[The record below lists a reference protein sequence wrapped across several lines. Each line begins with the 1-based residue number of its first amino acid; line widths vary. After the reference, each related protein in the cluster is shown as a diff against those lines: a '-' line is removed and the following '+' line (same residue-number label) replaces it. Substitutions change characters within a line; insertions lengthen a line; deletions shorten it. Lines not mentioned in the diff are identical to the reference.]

1 MEDRDHLNRAVHRR
15 NGPIAVLCLMSS
27 DSSAQPKYD
36 EPKSTGTE
44 ESPPDLSETVP
55 EKKPPQKLEIDR
67 ARDFKFHVAYGVYA
81 RAWEDNKSD
90 TARLRLNDLISS
102 LSKDDSEDSYYAFY
116 SGIQEYRRDSMSF
129 RSGRTRIQT
138 SRKRD
143 WQQRDSRDR
152 RDRRHH

>member
-1 MEDRDHLNRAVHRR
+1 
-15 NGPIAVLCLMSS
+15 MSS
-27 DSSAQPKYD
+27 DSSAGPKYD
-36 EPKSTGTE
+36 GPNPIGIQ
-44 ESPPDLSETVP
+44 ESPTDLSENGTENKV
-55 EKKPPQKLEIDR
+55 PQKLEIDR
-67 ARDFKFHVAYGVYA
+67 PQDFKFHVAYAVYA
-81 RAWEDNKSD
+81 RAWEDNQSD
-90 TARLRLNDLISS
+90 AARARLNELISS

>member
-1 MEDRDHLNRAVHRR
+1 
-15 NGPIAVLCLMSS
+15 MSS
-27 DSSAQPKYD
+27 DSSTQPKYD

-44 ESPPDLSETVP
+44 ESPPDLSETIP
-55 EKKPPQKLEIDR
+55 ENKPPQKLEIDR
-67 ARDFKFHVAYGVYA
+67 AQDFKFHVAYGVYA

-90 TARLRLNDLISS
+90 TARLRLNELISS

-152 RDRRHH
+152 RDSRHR

>member
-1 MEDRDHLNRAVHRR
+1 
-15 NGPIAVLCLMSS
+15 MSS
-27 DSSAQPKYD
+27 DPSARPKYD
-36 EPKSTGTE
+36 ESNPTGSQ
-44 ESPPDLSETVP
+44 ESPPDLSETGS
-55 EKKPPQKLEIDR
+55 ENKPPQKLEVDKPQ
-67 ARDFKFHVAYGVYA
+67 DFKFHVAYGVYA

-90 TARLRLNDLISS
+90 TARLRLNELISS

-152 RDRRHH
+152 RDQRHR

>member
-1 MEDRDHLNRAVHRR
+1 
-15 NGPIAVLCLMSS
+15 MSS
-27 DSSAQPKYD
+27 DSDSSARPKYD
-36 EPKSTGTE
+36 GPTPTGIE
-44 ESPPDLSETVP
+44 ESPTDLSGNGTENKV
-55 EKKPPQKLEIDR
+55 PQKLEIDR
-67 ARDFKFHVAYGVYA
+67 PQDFKFHVAYAVYA
-81 RAWEDNKSD
+81 RAWEDNQSD
-90 TARLRLNDLISS
+90 AARARLNELISS

-152 RDRRHH
+152 RDQRHR

>member
-1 MEDRDHLNRAVHRR
+1 
-15 NGPIAVLCLMSS
+15 MSS
-27 DSSAQPKYD
+27 DSPARPKYD
-36 EPKSTGTE
+36 DPNPTGIE
-44 ESPPDLSETVP
+44 ESPTDLSENGT
-55 EKKPPQKLEIDR
+55 EKKVPQKLEIDR
-67 ARDFKFHVAYGVYA
+67 PQDFKFHVAYGVYA
-81 RAWEDNKSD
+81 RAWEDNQSD
-90 TARLRLNDLISS
+90 AARARLNELISS

-152 RDRRHH
+152 RDRRHR

>member
-1 MEDRDHLNRAVHRR
+1 
-15 NGPIAVLCLMSS
+15 MS
-27 DSSAQPKYD
+27 
-36 EPKSTGTE
+36 ENGTE
-44 ESPPDLSETVP
+44 NKV
-55 EKKPPQKLEIDR
+55 PQKLEIDR
-67 ARDFKFHVAYGVYA
+67 PQDFKFHVAYAVYA
-81 RAWEDNKSD
+81 RGWEDNQSD
-90 TARLRLNDLISS
+90 AARTRLNELISS

-152 RDRRHH
+152 RDQRHR

>member
-1 MEDRDHLNRAVHRR
+1 
-15 NGPIAVLCLMSS
+15 MSS
-27 DSSAQPKYD
+27 DSSTTPLEQD
-36 EPKSTGTE
+36 EPDPTGTQ
-44 ESPPDLSETVP
+44 ESPPDTSAVGSEN
-55 EKKPPQKLEIDR
+55 KPLEKLEIDR
-67 ARDFKFHVAYGVYA
+67 PQDFKFHVAYGVYA

-90 TARLRLNDLISS
+90 SARARLNELISS

-129 RSGRTRIQT
+129 RSGRSRIQT

-152 RDRRHH
+152 RDRRHR

>member
-1 MEDRDHLNRAVHRR
+1 
-15 NGPIAVLCLMSS
+15 MSS
-27 DSSAQPKYD
+27 DSDSSARPKYD
-36 EPKSTGTE
+36 GPNPTGIQ
-44 ESPPDLSETVP
+44 ESPTDLSENGTENKV
-55 EKKPPQKLEIDR
+55 PQKLEIDR
-67 ARDFKFHVAYGVYA
+67 LQDFKFHVAYAVYA
-81 RAWEDNKSD
+81 RAWEDNQSD
-90 TARLRLNDLISS
+90 AARARLNELISS

-152 RDRRHH
+152 RDQRHR

>member
-1 MEDRDHLNRAVHRR
+1 
-15 NGPIAVLCLMSS
+15 MSS

-36 EPKSTGTE
+36 EPNPTGNQ
-44 ESPPDLSETVP
+44 ESPADLSENGSENKTS
-55 EKKPPQKLEIDR
+55 QKLEIDR
-67 ARDFKFHVAYGVYA
+67 PQDFKFHVAYGVYA

-90 TARLRLNDLISS
+90 PARSRLNELISS
-102 LSKDDSEDSYYAFY
+102 LSKNDSEDSYYAFY

-152 RDRRHH
+152 RDRRHR

>member
-1 MEDRDHLNRAVHRR
+1 
-15 NGPIAVLCLMSS
+15 MSS
-27 DSSAQPKYD
+27 DSSARPKYD
-36 EPKSTGTE
+36 DPNPTGIQ
-44 ESPPDLSETVP
+44 ESPADLSENGSENKT
-55 EKKPPQKLEIDR
+55 PQKLEIDR
-67 ARDFKFHVAYGVYA
+67 PQDFKFHVAYGVYT
-81 RAWEDNKSD
+81 RAWEDNQSD
-90 TARLRLNDLISS
+90 TARLRLNELISS

>member
-1 MEDRDHLNRAVHRR
+1 
-15 NGPIAVLCLMSS
+15 
-27 DSSAQPKYD
+27 
-36 EPKSTGTE
+36 
-44 ESPPDLSETVP
+44 LSETVP
-55 EKKPPQKLEIDR
+55 ENKPPEKLEIDR
-67 ARDFKFHVAYGVYA
+67 AQDFKFHVAYGVYA

-90 TARLRLNDLISS
+90 TARLRLNELISS

-143 WQQRDSRDR
+143 WQQRDSRNR
-152 RDRRHH
+152 RDQRHR

>member
-1 MEDRDHLNRAVHRR
+1 
-15 NGPIAVLCLMSS
+15 MSS
-27 DSSAQPKYD
+27 DSSTGPKYD

-44 ESPPDLSETVP
+44 ESPPDLSESGP
-55 EKKPPQKLEIDR
+55 ENKPPQKLEIDR
-67 ARDFKFHVAYGVYA
+67 TQDFKFHVAYGVYA

-90 TARLRLNDLISS
+90 TARLRLNELISS
-102 LSKDDSEDSYYAFY
+102 LSKDDSEDSYYSFY

-152 RDRRHH
+152 RDRRHR

>member
-1 MEDRDHLNRAVHRR
+1 
-15 NGPIAVLCLMSS
+15 MSS
-27 DSSAQPKYD
+27 DSSTQPKYD
-36 EPKSTGTE
+36 ELKSTGTE
-44 ESPPDLSETVP
+44 ESPPDLSESGT
-55 EKKPPQKLEIDR
+55 ENKLPQKLEIDR
-67 ARDFKFHVAYGVYA
+67 AQDFKFHVAYGVYA

-90 TARLRLNDLISS
+90 TARLRLNELISS

-152 RDRRHH
+152 RDRRHR